1 MNLDE
6 LFRIIAE
13 RKANPQA
20 GSYTRM
26 LLDQGE
32 DTVLQKIGEEAVEV
46 ILAAKDQGDQ
56 RVIGEV
62 SDLFFHLLVLLAS
75 RGLTLD
81 RVEAELAR
89 RHAAKTSE

>member
-1 MNLDE
+1 
-6 LFRIIAE
+6 
-13 RKANPQA
+13 
-20 GSYTRM
+20 
-26 LLDQGE
+26 
-32 DTVLQKIGEEAVEV
+32 VEV

-56 RVIGEV
+56 RVIEEV